1 MLGSSNKLEKN
12 IMLFTLE
19 KVGLYSQKPEKR
31 KEKRINSLLLLTLPP
46 WYYIEHI
53 CGMPINLVYLYVIF
67 LLLEVIERFKL
78 SWSLT

>member
-19 KVGLYSQKPEKR
+19 KVGMYGQKPEKR

-46 WYYIEHI
+46 
-53 CGMPINLVYLYVIF
+53 
-67 LLLEVIERFKL
+67 
-78 SWSLT
+78 